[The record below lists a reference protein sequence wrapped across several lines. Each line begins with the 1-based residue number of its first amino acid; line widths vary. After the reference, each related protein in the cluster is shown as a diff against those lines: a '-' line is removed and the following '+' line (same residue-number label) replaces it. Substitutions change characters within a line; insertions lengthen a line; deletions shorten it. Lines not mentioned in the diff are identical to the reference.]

1 MQYLYKDEWLDFR
14 QRKEL
19 IKVRWSED
27 IEQVYFHTHRG
38 VVIETIF
45 MDIHWK
51 FGFPLPNQYKDNH
64 TITLNALHFQLD
76 NSSAKGHT
84 QLLTSQTV

>member
-1 MQYLYKDEWLDFR
+1 M
-14 QRKEL
+14 
-19 IKVRWSED
+19 RWGED
-27 IEQVYFHTHRG
+27 IEEVYFHTQKG

-51 FGFPLPNQYKDNH
+51 YGFPLPNKYKDNH
-64 TITLNALHFQLD
+64 TITLNALHFQPD

-84 QLLTSQTV
+84 QLLTS